1 MKPIL
6 LIVAM
11 ATFLSH
17 SSLAQQ
23 YIIKHDLQA
32 DQSQFYVTTK
42 NKDTVAVKSIRMKQ
56 PGRIS
61 LQVSNFNPFYWNAK
75 VTAFKKP
82 VEEET
87 SQVGTFISSLIKG
100 SGSTNF
106 VSLGINKGLPLEPAV
121 EKKIKELQLQSVKF
135 TELSEKLTALQYDP
149 KLPAV
154 QIKDGAQTAM
164 KEVFGKD
171 SISQQEIR
179 QMGQELDQAKKY
191 VNSEAGETVVR
202 YAFND
207 NLAAIFNTYRSIM
220 LTDFSFQYT
229 VNGQTDFSE
238 LRLSVYPRNTK
249 DSTVTDTIVRYFPIQ
264 TGPVLKLRN
273 SIGISFNYF
282 ADKNRSYYIN
292 PDTTIGQGS
301 GDLFTP
307 VLSTFI
313 HFYTSNKNGLRWGG
327 TFGFGVP
334 LLGEKKDIHFMLGLC
349 TLLGKNEPVIISAG
363 ISGAKV
369 DRLTNGWKTG
379 QKVPELNFSIPVLS
393 QFRAGVFFS
402 VTFNLNNLTG
412 NRGTE

>member
-1 MKPIL
+1 MKPFFPT
-6 LIVAM
+6 VAM
-11 ATFLSH
+11 ALIFSFA
-17 SSLAQQ
+17 SQAQE
-23 YIIKHDLQA
+23 YIIKHDLQS
-32 DQSQFYVTTK
+32 DQSVYLRK
-42 NKDTVAVKSIRMKQ
+42 DKGKDTIVVKSIRMKQ

-61 LQVSNFNPFYWNAK
+61 LVVNNFNPFYWNAK

-87 SQVGTFISSLIKG
+87 SHVGLFISSLIKG
-100 SGSTNF
+100 SGSSNF
-106 VSLGINKGLPLEPAV
+106 VSLGINKGLPNDPV
-121 EKKIKELQLQSVKF
+121 IDKKTKELQMQSVKF

-149 KLPAV
+149 KLSSA
-154 QIKDGAQTAM
+154 QIKGGAQTAM

-171 SISQQEIR
+171 SITQKEIKAL
-179 QMGQELDQAKKY
+179 GQELDQAKRT
-191 VNSEAGETVVR
+191 VNSEAGETMVR

-207 NLAAIFNTYRSIM
+207 NLTAIYNTYTSIM
-220 LTDFSFQYT
+220 LTDFSFQYS
-229 VNGQTDFSE
+229 VNGQLDYTE
-238 LRLSVYPRNTK
+238 LRLSVFPRNTK
-249 DSTVTDTIVRYFPIQ
+249 DSFAADTVIRYFPIQ
-264 TGPVLKLRN
+264 SGPSLRLRN
-273 SIGISFNYF
+273 SLGISFNYF
-282 ADKNRSYYIN
+282 PDKNRSYFIK

-313 HFYTSNKNGLRWGG
+313 HFYNYNTNGLRWGG

-379 QKVPELNFSIPVLS
+379 QKVPDLTFSIPVLS

-402 VTFNLNNLTG
+402 VTFNLTNLTG
-412 NRGTE
+412 NKGAE